1 MDEWM
6 DKCLRHLVEKDFS
19 PEVVLDIGA
28 AKGVWSLRAGRLFK
42 EAEFFMIDP
51 LVESEEKLR
60 FLCESDLRFHYILTA
75 VGREPGEQPMNITPD
90 LDGSTLLRYY
100 VGGDPARQRK
110 IPVVTVDQLL
120 SEKKVKPPHLVKIDV
135 QGYELKVLEGG
146 QKLFDTAE
154 VFIIEA
160 NLFKF
165 MPECPRVHEIIA
177 FMAAREFFLFDLAGL
192 LRRPFENDLA
202 QLDLVFVS
210 AKSPMVSSNI
220 WMKYNPV
227 SLVSVILCT
236 YNPRMD
242 LLDRALDSLEKQT
255 ISKSH
260 FEVIVVDNNSTKPLD
275 ETDLKQGRS
284 LTLRIIRELSQGLTY
299 SRCAGISAAKGDLLI
314 FMDDDNFL
322 DSSYLENA
330 IHIAK
335 QDPRIGLYGGIA
347 TAVFETPISNWKK
360 KNLPHLGIRDYGS
373 KPITSFKDHWGEWE
387 PIGAGMVARR
397 DVGRKFVEV
406 IENIPAAGDLGRK
419 GSQLSS
425 CEDALFAR
433 VANRLGYACS
443 YQPAL
448 KLSHYM
454 KQSRLSFMQLLR
466 TVQGHGQSFV
476 TLQRVLGKPT
486 TEFTFLSKWWL
497 LSKRFF
503 LRILTFGIYAGFI
516 EWFWD
521 WGFVRESCRKD
532 TTIESELK

>member
-6 DKCLRHLVEKDFS
+6 QKCLRHLVEKNFR
-19 PEVVLDIGA
+19 PEIILDIGA
-28 AKGVWSLRAGRLFK
+28 GKGTWSIGAGQHFK
-42 EAEFFMIDP
+42 DAEFFMIEP
-51 LVESEEKLR
+51 LLESEEKLGT
-60 FLCESDLRFHYILTA
+60 LCKKNPRFHYILTA
-75 VGREPGEQPMNITPD
+75 AGQESGEKRMNITPD
-90 LDGSTLLRYY
+90 LFGSTLLSYY
-100 VGGDPARQRK
+100 AGEDPAQQRK
-110 IPVVTVDQLL
+110 VPVAAIDQMIF
-120 SEKKVKPPHLVKIDV
+120 EGKIKPPHLVKIDV
-135 QGYELKVLEGG
+135 QGSELDVLRGG
-146 QKLFDTAE
+146 QKMFDTAE
-154 VFIIEA
+154 VFIIETS
-160 NLFKF
+160 LFEF
-165 MPECPRVHEIIA
+165 MPGCPRVHDVVTY
-177 FMAAREFFLFDLAGL
+177 MAARDFFLFDLAGF
-192 LRRPFENDLA
+192 LRRPYENDLA
-202 QLDLVFVS
+202 QLDLVFVL
-210 AKSPMVSSNI
+210 AKSPMVSSNV

-242 LLDRALDSLEKQT
+242 LLKRALDSLEKQA
-255 ISKSH
+255 IPKSY

-284 LTLRIIRELSQGLTY
+284 LTLRIIRELRQGLTY

-330 IHIAK
+330 IRIAK

-360 KNLPHLGIRDYGS
+360 KNLPHLGVRDYGS
-373 KPITSFKDHWGEWE
+373 SPITSFKEYWGEWE

-397 DVGRKFVEV
+397 DVAQKFVEV
-406 IENIPAAGDLGRK
+406 IENIPVAGDLGRK

-443 YQPAL
+443 YQPSL

-454 KQSRLSFMQLLR
+454 KRSRLNSVQLLR
-466 TVQGHGQSFV
+466 TIQGHGRSFV

-497 LSKRFF
+497 LAKRFI
-503 LRILTFGIYAGFI
+503 LRITTFGPRAGFI

-521 WGFVRESCRKD
+521 WGFVRESCKKD
-532 TTIESELK
+532 K

>member
-6 DKCLRHLVEKDFS
+6 EKCLRHLVEKNFK

-28 AKGVWSLRAGRLFK
+28 GKGTWSIEAGQHFK
-42 EAEFFMIDP
+42 DAEFFMIEP
-51 LVESEEKLR
+51 LVESEEQLSS
-60 FLCESDLRFHYILTA
+60 LCKKNPRYHYILTA
-75 VGREPGEQPMNITPD
+75 VDKESGEKIMNVTPD
-90 LDGSTLLRYY
+90 LFGSTLLSYY
-100 VGGDPARQRK
+100 AGEDPSLQRK
-110 IPVVTVDQLL
+110 IPVDVIDQMI
-120 SEKKVKPPHLVKIDV
+120 SEGKIRPPQFVKIDV
-135 QGYELKVLEGG
+135 QGSEINVLKGG
-146 QKLFDTAE
+146 QRMFATAE
-154 VFIIEA
+154 VFIIETS
-160 NLFKF
+160 LFEF
-165 MPECPRVHEIIA
+165 MPGCPRVHDLIA
-177 FMAAREFFLFDLAGL
+177 FMAARDFFLFDLAGF
-192 LRRPFENDLA
+192 LRRPYENDLA

-210 AKSPMVSSNI
+210 AKSPMVSSKK
-220 WMKYNPV
+220 WMKYKPEIF
-227 SLVSVILCT
+227 VSVILCT

-242 LLDRALDSLEKQT
+242 LLKRALDSLEKQT
-255 ISKSH
+255 IPKSH

-275 ETDLKQGRS
+275 ETHLKQGRS
-284 LTLRIIRELSQGLTY
+284 LTLRIIRELRQGLTY

-335 QDPRIGLYGGIA
+335 QDPRIGLCGGIA

-360 KNLPHLGIRDYGS
+360 KNLPHLGVRDYGS
-373 KPITSFKDHWGEWE
+373 KPITSFKDYWGEWE

-397 DVGRKFVEV
+397 DVGQKFVEV
-406 IENIPAAGDLGRK
+406 IEHIPIAGDLGRK
-419 GSQLSS
+419 GGQLSS

-433 VANRLGYACS
+433 VTNRLGYACS
-443 YQPAL
+443 YQPSL

-454 KQSRLSFMQLLR
+454 KPSRLSFAQLLR

-503 LRILTFGIYAGFI
+503 LRILAFGLRAGFI

-521 WGFVRESCRKD
+521 WGFVRESCKKD
-532 TTIESELK
+532 KKFS